1 MGRVNGR
8 EKADEAFGIPGI
20 LDLLETAPKSLSN
33 CFYAVVAT
41 GKLGISSNMSA
52 DSTPISAQQFALA
65 IQDLPIENI
74 YSKAHEIRNSISHLE
89 RSNQQLQSYIDSIK
103 TDSSLLEATR
113 QEGDKDCSD
122 AIHENAVVINR
133 QQERMELLKQEVE
146 RRGGRW
152 HEADNGAK
160 VNGSPEGSAP
170 NGEAP
175 ATSRGTGG
183 RLTDEELRRQMMERI
198 VEDDNNE
205 DEGMHL

>member
-1 MGRVNGR
+1 
-8 EKADEAFGIPGI
+8 
-20 LDLLETAPKSLSN
+20 
-33 CFYAVVAT
+33 
-41 GKLGISSNMSA
+41 MSA

-89 RSNQQLQSYIDSIK
+89 RSNQQLQAYIDSIK
-103 TDSSLLEATR
+103 TDASLPEATR

-122 AIHENAVVINR
+122 AIHENAVVIKR

-146 RRGGRW
+146 RRGARW
-152 HEADNGAK
+152 HERDNGAK
-160 VNGSPEGSAP
+160 VNGSPEESAP

-198 VEDDNNE
+198 VEDHNNE